1 VNAIVSRA
9 DVVDMLASYGNRPAS
24 AVGERIDSLEL
35 AWLVH
40 QVEQRY
46 GAALDLSD
54 DEVSLM
60 STVDAALTV
69 LRRAMRAD
77 TRDGAA

>member
-1 VNAIVSRA
+1 VNAAVNRA
-9 DVVDMLASYGNRPAS
+9 DVVDMLASYGNRPVS

-46 GAALDLSD
+46 GVTLDLGD
-54 DEVSLM
+54 DEVSRM
-60 STVDAALTV
+60 STVDDALAV
-69 LRRAMRAD
+69 LRRAMPAD
-77 TRDGAA
+77 TRDGSA